1 MEAIWRNA
9 VRTSRR
15 YSLAARMFLAIAM
28 LPLLAPGMAVAAKR
42 TPRVAASNEAWVS
55 ITNVDAQPLRIA
67 IDGKV
72 NTVRLPSGRS
82 VTITLD
88 PREYV
93 FAVSP
98 VGQSSSSVRSALS
111 IDLGPKEMATFDA
124 TTVAIVLRSR
134 DVKPGVLALRS
145 PAMSAM
151 SASDASSQASS
162 PTPRGV
168 SLKSALIATLGL
180 AAAAAF
186 VVSQLSIERERVL
199 DERASARMQ
208 QIASQSLH
216 SLPPLSMDFAAR
228 TRR

>member
-9 VRTSRR
+9 VRTSRL

-42 TPRVAASNEAWVS
+42 TPRVAASNEARVS

-134 DVKPGVLALRS
+134 DVKPRVLALRS

-151 SASDASSQASS
+151 SASDASS

>member
-1 MEAIWRNA
+1 MEVISRHAM
-9 VRTSRR
+9 RTSRR
-15 YSLAARMFLAIAM
+15 YSLAAGMFLAIAA
-28 LPLLAPGMAVAAKR
+28 LPLLAPGVAAAANR
-42 TPRVAASNEAWVS
+42 TPRVASSNEARVS
-55 ITNVDAQPLRIA
+55 ITNVDVQPLQIA

-98 VGQSSSSVRSALS
+98 VGQSSSSVRSAVS

-124 TTVAIVLRSR
+124 TTVAIVLRAR
-134 DVKPGVLALRS
+134 DVKPRMLALES
-145 PAMSAM
+145 SVMS
-151 SASDASSQASS
+151 SAEDPS

-168 SLKSALIATLGL
+168 SLKSAMIATLGL

>member
-9 VRTSRR
+9 MRTSRLC
-15 YSLAARMFLAIAM
+15 SLAARMFLAIAM

-42 TPRVAASNEAWVS
+42 TPRVAAPNEARVS
-55 ITNVDAQPLRIA
+55 ITNVDAQPLQIA

-82 VTITLD
+82 VTVTLD

-134 DVKPGVLALRS
+134 DVKPRVLALRS
-145 PAMSAM
+145 PEMSAM
-151 SASDASSQASS
+151 SATDGSS

-168 SLKSALIATLGL
+168 SLKSAMIATLGL